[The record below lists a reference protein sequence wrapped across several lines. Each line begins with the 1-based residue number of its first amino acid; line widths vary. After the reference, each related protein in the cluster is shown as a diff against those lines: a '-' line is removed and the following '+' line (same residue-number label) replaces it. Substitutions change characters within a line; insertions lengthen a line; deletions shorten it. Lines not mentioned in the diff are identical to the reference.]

1 MHPPPMI
8 SCSVTIGLAQAIKD
22 AGANRDEVFGEVELD
37 SSALS
42 SAEGFIPCAVFARL
56 LDRAAAASGDHTFG
70 LHFGA
75 QFNPKNIGALAYVVF
90 NSPTVGAALETA
102 GRYIHLHNE
111 AAQVSLREE
120 TNDLNYFQYDLK
132 NLAFEEPR
140 QFVEYGMA
148 VLLKTLR
155 LMVGSQWN
163 PREVHFAHEALTDNS
178 EHRELFRA
186 PVLFACS
193 TTGLVIERDFCSQ
206 PIPAADS
213 KLLKV
218 LRPYLDTQTRQLAK
232 EDQRLALIRRK
243 VADSINDG
251 HPDLRHVAKAMA
263 CSSRTLQ
270 RQLNNCGIDF
280 RTLVDDTRKR
290 LALNYLKDS
299 DHTLSQIAFLLG
311 YSEASAFNRSFKRW
325 TGKTP
330 LHYRRR
336 AG

>member
-1 MHPPPMI
+1 MI

-22 AGANRDEVFGEVELD
+22 AGANPDELFREVELD

-42 SAEGFIPCAVFARL
+42 SAEGFIPCAAFARL
-56 LDRAAAASGDHTFG
+56 LDRAAAVSGDRAFG

-75 QFNPKNIGALAYVVF
+75 SFDPKDIGALAYAVF
-90 NSPTVGAALETA
+90 NSPTVGAALETV
-102 GRYIHLHNE
+102 GRYIHVHNA

-120 TNDLNYFQYDLK
+120 ANDLNDFQYDLK

-148 VLLKTLR
+148 VLFKTLR

-163 PREVHFAHEALTDNS
+163 PREVHFAHTAPPDIS
-178 EHRELFRA
+178 EHRELFHA

-193 TTGLVIERDFCSQ
+193 ATGLVIERDFCSQ
-206 PIPAADS
+206 PIPAADT
-213 KLLKV
+213 KLLKM
-218 LRPYLDTQTRQLAK
+218 LRRYLDNVLSQLPK
-232 EDQRLALIRRK
+232 GDQRLALIRRK
-243 VADSINDG
+243 IADSINAG
-251 HPDLRHVAKAMA
+251 HPNLRHVAKAMA
-263 CSSRTLQ
+263 CGSRTLQ
-270 RQLNNCGIDF
+270 RRLNDRGIDF

-290 LALNYLKDS
+290 LALNYLKDT
-299 DHTLSQIAFLLG
+299 DHTLMQIAFLLG
-311 YSEASAFNRSFKRW
+311 YSEVSAFNRSFKRW

>member
-1 MHPPPMI
+1 MHSPPMI
-8 SCSVTIGLAQAIKD
+8 SCSVTIGLAEAIED
-22 AGANRDEVFGEVELD
+22 AGANPDQVFSEVGLD

-42 SAEGFIPCAVFARL
+42 SAEGFLPCAAFARL
-56 LDRAAAASGDHTFG
+56 LDRAAAASGNRAFG
-70 LHFGA
+70 LQFGA
-75 QFNPKNIGALAYVVF
+75 GFNPKNVGALAYAVF
-90 NSPTVGAALETA
+90 NSPTVGAALETV

-120 TNDLNYFQYDLK
+120 ADGLNYFQYDLK
-132 NLAFEEPR
+132 NLVFEKPH

-148 VLLKTLR
+148 VALKTLR

-163 PREVHFAHEALTDNS
+163 PREVHFSHEAPTDVS
-178 EHRELFRA
+178 EHREVFRA

-193 TTGLVIERDFCSQ
+193 TTGLVIEREFCSQ

-218 LRPYLDTQTRQLAK
+218 LRPYLDNQLSQVPK

-243 VADSINDG
+243 VADSISDG
-251 HPDLRHVAKAMA
+251 DPNLRHVAKAMA

-290 LALNYLKDS
+290 LALKYLKDPN
-299 DHTLSQIAFLLG
+299 HTLAQIAFLLG
-311 YSEASAFNRSFKRW
+311 YSEVSAFNRSFKRW

>member
-1 MHPPPMI
+1 MI

-22 AGANRDEVFGEVELD
+22 AGANPDELFREVELD

-42 SAEGFIPCAVFARL
+42 SAERFIPCAAFARL
-56 LDRAAAASGDHTFG
+56 LDRAAATSGDRAFG

-75 QFNPKNIGALAYVVF
+75 GFDPKDIGALAYAVF
-90 NSPTVGAALETA
+90 NSPTVGAALQTV
-102 GRYIHLHNE
+102 GRYIQLHDE

-120 TNDLNYFQYDLK
+120 ANDLNYFQYDLK
-132 NLAFEEPR
+132 NLGFEEPC

-148 VLLKTLR
+148 VLIKTLR

-193 TTGLVIERDFCSQ
+193 TTGLVIERNFCRQ

-218 LRPYLDTQTRQLAK
+218 LRRHLDNLLSQLPK

-243 VADSINDG
+243 IAESLHAG

-290 LALNYLKDS
+290 LALHYLKDT
-299 DHTLSQIAFLLG
+299 DHTATQIAFLLG
-311 YSEASAFNRSFKRW
+311 YSEVSAFNRSFKRW

-330 LHYRRR
+330 LHYRHR

>member
-1 MHPPPMI
+1 MHSPPMI
-8 SCSVTIGLAQAIKD
+8 SCSVTIGLAEAIED
-22 AGANRDEVFGEVELD
+22 VGANPDQVFSEVDLN

-42 SAEGFIPCAVFARL
+42 SAEGFLPCVAFARL
-56 LDRAAAASGDHTFG
+56 LDRAAAASGNRAFG
-70 LHFGA
+70 VHFGA
-75 QFNPKNIGALAYVVF
+75 RFNPKNIGALAYAVF

-120 TNDLNYFQYDLK
+120 ANGLNYFQYDLK
-132 NLAFEEPR
+132 NLAFEKPH

-148 VLLKTLR
+148 VALKTLR

-163 PREVHFAHEALTDNS
+163 PREVHFSHEAPTDVS
-178 EHRELFRA
+178 EHREVFRA
-186 PVLFACS
+186 PVIFACS
-193 TTGLVIERDFCSQ
+193 TTGLVIEREFCSQ

-218 LRPYLDTQTRQLAK
+218 LRPYLDNQLSQVPK
-232 EDQRLALIRRK
+232 EDHRLAPIRRK
-243 VADSINDG
+243 VADGISDG
-251 HPDLRHVAKAMA
+251 HPNLRHVAKAMA

-290 LALNYLKDS
+290 LALKYLKDPN
-299 DHTLSQIAFLLG
+299 HTLTQIAFLLG
-311 YSEASAFNRSFKRW
+311 YSEVSAFNRSFKRW

-336 AG
+336 TG